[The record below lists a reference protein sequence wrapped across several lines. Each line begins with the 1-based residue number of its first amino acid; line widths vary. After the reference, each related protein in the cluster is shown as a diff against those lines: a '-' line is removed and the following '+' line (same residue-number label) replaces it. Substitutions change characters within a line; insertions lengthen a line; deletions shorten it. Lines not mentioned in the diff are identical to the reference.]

1 MMSDHVLAPVGLGVG
16 LVAGSIAAALALPG
30 EQVAGLAGV
39 GVDGGQTLAGVG
51 VLVYAIG
58 VARDLARDAIAVA
71 RDGVTVMREAV
82 TVLRDLQHDGI
93 EHRHG
98 GVTLRAEATAE
109 VDREPAPPR
118 RRAAS

>member
-58 VARDLARDAIAVA
+58 VARD
-71 RDGVTVMREAV
+71 GVTVMREAV
-82 TVLRDLQHDGI
+82 TVLGELQHDGI
-93 EHRHG
+93 RHRHD

-109 VDREPAPPR
+109 VDREPVPPR
-118 RRAAS
+118 RRAAG

>member
-1 MMSDHVLAPVGLGVG
+1 MMSDHVLAPVRLGVG

-30 EQVAGLAGV
+30 EQAAGLAGV
-39 GVDGGQTLAGVG
+39 GVDGGQTLVGAGV
-51 VLVYAIG
+51 LWYAIG
-58 VARDLARDAIAVA
+58 VARDLARDAIGVA

-82 TVLRDLQHDGI
+82 VVLRDLQHDGI

-109 VDREPAPPR
+109 VDHPAE
-118 RRAAS
+118 RRARRAG

>member
-1 MMSDHVLAPVGLGVG
+1 MIGDHASAPIGLGVG
-16 LVAGSIAAALALPG
+16 LVVGSIAAALALPG

-39 GVDGGQTLAGVG
+39 GVDGGQTLVGAGV
-51 VLVYAIG
+51 LWYAIG

-71 RDGVTVMREAV
+71 RDGVAVVREAV
-82 TVLRDLQHDGI
+82 VVLRDLQHDGI

-109 VDREPAPPR
+109 VEREPPVR
-118 RRAAS
+118 RRAS

>member
-1 MMSDHVLAPVGLGVG
+1 MSDHISAPVGLGVG
-16 LVAGSIAAALALPG
+16 VIVGSIAAALALPG

-39 GVDGGQTLAGVG
+39 GVDGGQTLVGAGV
-51 VLVYAIG
+51 LWYAIV

-71 RDGVTVMREAV
+71 RDGVTVMREV
-82 TVLRDLQHDGI
+82 VVVLRDLQHDGI
-93 EHRHG
+93 EHRYG
-98 GVTLRAEATAE
+98 GVMLRAEATAE

>member
-1 MMSDHVLAPVGLGVG
+1 MSDHVSAPVGLGVG

-39 GVDGGQTLAGVG
+39 GVDGGQTLVGAGV
-51 VLVYAIG
+51 LWYAIG
-58 VARDLARDAIAVA
+58 VARDLARDAIGVA

-82 TVLRDLQHDGI
+82 TVMRDLQSHGL

-98 GVTLRAEATAE
+98 GVTFRAEATAE
-109 VDREPAPPR
+109 VEREPPLR
-118 RRAAS
+118 HRAS